1 MATIRDCQID
11 PEFQNIVP
19 PHSFDEVADLKASVE
34 QFGYLSPIIVWRNL
48 DGVLLVLDGHARWNV
63 WLNAIGEA
71 KEARS
76 LNPDTPIGLAARW
89 PQIVAIELPDRDAAL
104 LWIIDN
110 QRGRRNLTD
119 LDRIALAA
127 KREIIVRRMAKSNQS
142 AGGGDKKS
150 DGARSLLALA
160 PKAVETTTNT
170 RAECS
175 KAAGVSEHTYE
186 DGKLILKAV
195 EEGTAT
201 ADVLEDIRKGHATIH
216 GVAKRLKGET
226 EGKPVS
232 KAKSSGWQSI
242 VRVFSNAVRRA
253 VKRDPRSRAEIVAR
267 LRRFID
273 ELNEVNDQ
281 AAA

>member
-1 MATIRDCQID
+1 M
-11 PEFQNIVP
+11 
-19 PHSFDEVADLKASVE
+19 
-34 QFGYLSPIIVWRNL
+34 
-48 DGVLLVLDGHARWNV
+48 LLVLDGHARRNV

-76 LNPDTPIGLAARW
+76 RSPDAPIGLAARW
-89 PQIVAIELPDRDAAL
+89 PQIVEIELPDRDAAL
-104 LWIIDN
+104 LWVIDN

-127 KREIIVRRMAKSNQS
+127 KREIIVRRMAKTNQS

-160 PKAVETTTNT
+160 PRAVETTINT
-170 RAECS
+170 RSECA

-186 DGKLILKAV
+186 DGKLIMKAV
-195 EEGTAT
+195 EEGSASHE
-201 ADVLEDIRKGHATIH
+201 VLEDIRHGRATIH

-226 EGKPVS
+226 EDKPVR

-242 VRVFSNAVRRA
+242 VRVFSNAVRR
-253 VKRDPRSRAEIVAR
+253 VIKRDPRSRAEIVAR
-267 LRRFID
+267 LRSFID
-273 ELNEVNDQ
+273 ELNDVNDQ

>member
-1 MATIRDCQID
+1 MATIQDCKVDSEFRDV
-11 PEFQNIVP
+11 VP

-34 QFGYLSPIIVWRNL
+34 QFGCLSPIVVWRNAGGEL
-48 DGVLLVLDGHARWNV
+48 IVLDGHARRNV

-76 LNPDTPIGLAARW
+76 LSPDAQIGLAARW
-89 PQIVAIELPDRDAAL
+89 PQIVEIELPDRDAAL
-104 LWIIDN
+104 LWVIDN

-142 AGGGDKKS
+142 ASGGDKKS
-150 DGARSLLALA
+150 DGAKSLLAIA
-160 PKAVETTTNT
+160 PKAIEMAIST
-170 RAECS
+170 RAECAKS
-175 KAAGVSEHTYE
+175 AGVGERTY
-186 DGKLILKAV
+186 DAGKAVLQAV

-201 ADVLEDIRKGHATIH
+201 ADVLEDIREGRATIH

-242 VRVFSNAVRRA
+242 VRVFSNTVRRFI
-253 VKRDPRSRAEIVAR
+253 KRDPRSRAEIVAR
-267 LRRFID
+267 LRSFID
-273 ELNEVNDQ
+273 ELNDVNDQ

>member
-1 MATIRDCQID
+1 MSENYAKPPTSVNRRSTHTAV
-11 PEFQNIVP
+11 NSHSTVP
-19 PHSFDEVADLKASVE
+19 FGADLKASVE
-34 QFGYLSPIIVWRNL
+34 QFGYFSPIIAWRNAGGEL
-48 DGVLLVLDGHARWNV
+48 VVLDGHARRDV

-89 PQIVAIELPDRDAAL
+89 PQIVEIELPDRDAAL

-110 QRGRRNLTD
+110 QRGRRNLAD

-127 KREIIVRRMAKSNQS
+127 KREQIIARKAKQNS
-142 AGGGDKKS
+142 GTRTD
-150 DGARSLLALA
+150 LLAKL
-160 PKAVETTTNT
+160 PTGSMTHT
-170 RAECS
+170 RAECAKS
-175 KAAGVSEHTYE
+175 AGVGERTY
-186 DGKLILKAV
+186 DAGKTILQAV
-195 EEGTAT
+195 EVGTAT
-201 ADVLEDIRKGHATIH
+201 ADVLEDIRHGRATIH

-242 VRVFSNAVRRA
+242 VRVFSNTVRRFI
-253 VKRDPRSRAEIVAR
+253 KRDPRSRAEIVAR

-273 ELNEVNDQ
+273 ELNDVNDQ

>member
-1 MATIRDCQID
+1 MATIQDCKVD
-11 PEFQNIVP
+11 SEFQTVVP
-19 PHSFDEVADLKASVE
+19 PHSFDELADLAASVE
-34 QFGYLSPIIVWRNL
+34 RFGFLSPVIVWRNS
-48 DGVLLVLDGHARWNV
+48 DGVLLVLDGHARRDV

-89 PQIVAIELPDRDAAL
+89 PQIVEIELPDRDAAL

-142 AGGGDKKS
+142 ASGGDKKS
-150 DGARSLLALA
+150 DGAKSLLALA
-160 PKAVETTTNT
+160 PKAIEMAINT
-170 RAECS
+170 RAECA
-175 KAAGVSEHTYE
+175 KTAGVGERTY
-186 DGKLILKAV
+186 DAGKAVLQAV

-201 ADVLEDIRKGHATIH
+201 ADVLEDIREGRATIH
-216 GVAKRLKGET
+216 GVAKKLKGEA
-226 EGKPVS
+226 EGKPAR

-242 VRVFSNAVRRA
+242 VRVLSNAVRR
-253 VKRDPRSRAEIVAR
+253 VIKRDPRSRAEIVAR
-267 LRRFID
+267 LRSLAD
-273 ELNEVNDQ
+273 EFDQVSDQ